1 MTATD
6 TAVIADR
13 FIDVPKFRVH
23 YREAGE
29 GHPVVLLHG
38 SGPGATAETNF
49 SQNTG
54 ARRAQQS
61 IDAISPC

>member
-23 YREAGE
+23 YREAGV
-29 GHPVVLLHG
+29 GHPVVLHG
-38 SGPGATAETNF
+38 RGPGATAETNF
-49 SQNTG
+49 SQNMG
-54 ARRAQQS
+54 ARRTQQS